1 MNRKDMLNKLQEP
14 EKVWDMVVV
23 GGGATGL
30 GVAVDAATR
39 GYSVVLLEMADFA
52 ISMAPSL
59 LAKFHFILTIDKYL
73 RNFFILLQSS
83 LTDIFKKAMSL

>member
-52 ISMAPSL
+52 RVLPVGV
-59 LAKFHFILTIDKYL
+59 
-73 RNFFILLQSS
+73 RNWY
-83 LTDIFKKAMSL
+83 TVVYVIFKKAMSL